1 MSETYEEA
9 FDELQKR
16 TGGPE
21 GATPLEWCIVEMHKS
36 HNPVRAERAAEEY
49 RTLLSRLNMAVDG
62 SILNYNERVKV
73 EAEVVY
79 LKEYIGTLER
89 KLGIRSI

>member
-1 MSETYEEA
+1 MNETYKEA

-16 TGGPE
+16 TGGPD

-36 HNPVRAERAAEEY
+36 HNPVRAERAAEEHQN
-49 RTLLSRLNMAVDG
+49 LLARLSMSVD
-62 SILNYNERVKV
+62 SAILNYNERAKV
-73 EAEVVY
+73 EAEVLS

-89 KLGIRSI
+89 KLGIR